1 MVNYTAL
8 GKSIK
13 FLFLPTLTL
22 LVLACFVTFS
32 FSTPFTFIVSD
43 SDDATMTRLFILL
56 VEVGLTIYMYFY
68 YLSIEEEI
76 VEKQRELELINKVG
90 ETEEIKWEDQK
101 KFDSVWNIFPGTD
114 DYSTTYSKHKINDN
128 LIIIKKHA

>member
-1 MVNYTAL
+1 MINYVAL
-8 GKSIK
+8 RKSIS

-22 LVLACFVTFS
+22 IVMACFITIS

-43 SDDATMTRLFILL
+43 SEGAIVTRFFILL
-56 VEVGLTIYMYFY
+56 VEVGLTIYMYFH
-68 YLSIEEEI
+68 YLKVEEE
-76 VEKQRELELINKVG
+76 KKELELINKVA
-90 ETEEIKWEDQK
+90 ETEGLDWKDQK
-101 KFDSVWNIFPGTD
+101 KFDSVWQIFSGHD

>member
-43 SDDATMTRLFILL
+43 SGDAAATRFFILL
-56 VEVGLTIYMYFY
+56 VEVGLTIYMYFH
-68 YLSIEEEI
+68 YLKVEEE
-76 VEKQRELELINKVG
+76 KKELELINKVA
-90 ETEEIKWEDQK
+90 ETEELDWKDQK
-101 KFDSVWNIFPGTD
+101 KFDSVWTLFPGYD
-114 DYSTTYSKHKINDN
+114 GPYTTYSKHKINDN